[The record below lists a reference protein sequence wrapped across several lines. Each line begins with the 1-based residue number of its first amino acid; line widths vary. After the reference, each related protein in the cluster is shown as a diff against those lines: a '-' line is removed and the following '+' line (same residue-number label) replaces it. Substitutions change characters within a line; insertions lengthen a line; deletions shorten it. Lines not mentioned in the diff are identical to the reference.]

1 MINPIIL
8 IVAAALLLSSV
19 AVTVLNRPRFPLI
32 AATLIAILVFFVLSS
47 YLIDSAIGSFS
58 ASDSS
63 INSIVSFLVIGDD
76 LTNIRLEEAFHTLMY
91 IDIGL
96 FAASLISMFV
106 EAMFIL
112 RKNSDV

>member
-1 MINPIIL
+1 MINPIII
-8 IVAAALLLSSV
+8 IVAAALLLSAI

-32 AATLIAILVFFVLSS
+32 AATLITILVFFVLSS
-47 YLIDSAIGSFS
+47 YFIDSAIGRFS
-58 ASDSS
+58 PADSG
-63 INSIVSFLVIGDD
+63 INSLVSFLVIGDD
-76 LTNIRLEEAFHTLMY
+76 LTNIKLEEVFHTLMY

-96 FAASLISMFV
+96 FVASLIAMFL